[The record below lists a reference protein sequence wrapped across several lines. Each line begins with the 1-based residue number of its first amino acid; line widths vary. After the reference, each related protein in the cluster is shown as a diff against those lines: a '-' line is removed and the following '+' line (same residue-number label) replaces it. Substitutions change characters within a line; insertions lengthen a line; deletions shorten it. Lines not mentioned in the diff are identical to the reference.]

1 MLCWQESGRRCD
13 HAAVKSWWRELRIDE
28 RNGQVAKAG
37 VTPSLRLRFFGV
49 RRGGSRREVHVKSRL
64 LGEAWNWRHSLASG
78 VTDAGFSPK
87 LTFDDAGRPTL
98 RAVNFPFRSDNPL
111 S

>member
-1 MLCWQESGRRCD
+1 M
-13 HAAVKSWWRELRIDE
+13 
-28 RNGQVAKAG
+28 
-37 VTPSLRLRFFGV
+37 
-49 RRGGSRREVHVKSRL
+49 RGGSRREVHVKSRL

-78 VTDAGFSPK
+78 VTDAGFFPK

-111 S
+111 SSRIMSKSMAL